1 MSADNYDPFARG
13 PYPAGVRTI
22 ELADTKR
29 NRVFPCE
36 IWYPAAPEYAGRDL
50 APETQD
56 EFTVPPRRLHRQM
69 SVRDART
76 RSGTWPLI
84 AFSHPSLVHRRS
96 ATFLCTHLASHGYV
110 VAALDHSE
118 IVAPELAWRED
129 ATEAETKAR
138 IDGIISSRV
147 PDIRV
152 LLDRLLEAASFD
164 PDIALDSN
172 RVGIAGHS
180 AGGWTALAA
189 PDDEPRIGAVVALAP
204 GGASNPRPGILA
216 LKLSFEWKRD
226 VPTLLLAAENDAALP
241 LTGMHEIYERVP
253 ATKRMVV
260 LRRADH
266 AHFMDNVEREHETF
280 RTALLP
286 SALKPMQQEMLP
298 SAELTSGEKAHLFT
312 RALTTCHMDAF
323 LRGIP
328 KARRFL
334 EGRIEAKLAAHG
346 VEARLVRR

>member
-1 MSADNYDPFARG
+1 M
-13 PYPAGVRTI
+13 
-22 ELADTKR
+22 
-29 NRVFPCE
+29 FPCE
-36 IWYPAAPEYAGRDL
+36 IWYPAAPEYSGRDL
-50 APETQD
+50 STEAQD
-56 EFTVPPRRLHRQM
+56 EFTVPPRPPHRQM
-69 SVRDART
+69 SVRNARA

-84 AFSHPSLVHRRS
+84 AFSHPSLFHRRS

-118 IVAPELAWRED
+118 VVAPELAWRED

-152 LLDRLLEAASFD
+152 LLDRLLGAASFD

-172 RVGIAGHS
+172 RVRIAGHN

-189 PDDEPRIGAVVALAP
+189 PNDEPRIRAVVALAP
-204 GGASNPRPGILA
+204 GGASNPRPGILPM
-216 LKLSFEWKRD
+216 KLSFEWKRD
-226 VPTLLLAAENDAALP
+226 VPTLLLASENDAALP
-241 LTGMHEIYERVP
+241 LAGMHEIYERVP

-266 AHFMDNVEREHETF
+266 SHFMDNVEREHEAL
-280 RTALLP
+280 RTAP
-286 SALKPMQQEMLP
+286 RPPVLKAMQQDMLP
-298 SAELTSGEKAHLFT
+298 SAELTPGEKAHLFT

-323 LRGIP
+323 LREKP
-328 KARRFL
+328 EARRFL
-334 EGRIEAKLAAHG
+334 EGDIEGELAAHG
-346 VEARLVRR
+346 VEATLEP

>member
-1 MSADNYDPFARG
+1 
-13 PYPAGVRTI
+13 VRTI
-22 ELADTKR
+22 EAADFLR
-29 NRVFPCE
+29 NRVFPSE

-56 EFTVPPRRLHRQM
+56 EFMVPPRPPHRQT
-69 SVRDART
+69 SVRDARG

-84 AFSHPSLVHRRS
+84 AFSHPSFIHRRS

-118 IVAPELAWRED
+118 VVAPELAWRED

-138 IDGIISSRV
+138 IDGIICSRV

-152 LLDRLLEAASFD
+152 LLDRLLEAAPFD
-164 PDIALDSN
+164 PDIGLDVA

-189 PDDEPRIGAVVALAP
+189 PDNEPRIRAVVALAP
-204 GGASNPRPGILA
+204 GGASNPRRGILP
-216 LKLSFEWKRD
+216 LNLLFDWKRE

-241 LTGMHEIYERVP
+241 LIGMHEIYERVP

-266 AHFMDNVEREHETF
+266 AHFMDNVEREHEAF
-280 RTALLP
+280 RTAPLAP
-286 SALKPMQQEMLP
+286 VLKAIQQEMLP
-298 SAELTSGEKAHLFT
+298 SADLTPGEKAHLFT

-323 LRGIP
+323 LCGKP
-328 KARRFL
+328 EARRFL
-334 EGRIEAKLAAHG
+334 EGDIESELAARG
-346 VEARLVRR
+346 VEAKVAP

>member
-1 MSADNYDPFARG
+1 MPADNYDPFVRG
-13 PYPAGVRTI
+13 PYPTGVRTI
-22 ELADTKR
+22 DAADTSR

-36 IWYPAAPEYAGRDL
+36 IWYPAAPEYSGRDL
-50 APETQD
+50 STEAQD
-56 EFTVPPRRLHRQM
+56 EFTVPPRPPHRQM
-69 SVRDART
+69 SVRNARA

-84 AFSHPSLVHRRS
+84 AFSHPSLFHRRS

-118 IVAPELAWRED
+118 VVAPELAWRED

-152 LLDRLLEAASFD
+152 LLDRLLGAASFD

-189 PDDEPRIGAVVALAP
+189 PNDEPRIRAVVALAP
-204 GGASNPRPGILA
+204 GGASNPRPGILPM
-216 LKLSFEWKRD
+216 KLSFEWKRD

-241 LTGMHEIYERVP
+241 LAGMHEIYERVP

-266 AHFMDNVEREHETF
+266 SHFMDNVEREHEAF
-280 RTALLP
+280 RTAPLP
-286 SALKPMQQEMLP
+286 PVLKAMQQDMLP
-298 SAELTSGEKAHLFT
+298 SAELTPGEKAHLFT

-323 LRGIP
+323 LRGKP
-328 KARRFL
+328 EARRFL
-334 EGRIEAKLAAHG
+334 EGDIEGELAAHG
-346 VEARLVRR
+346 VEAKLEP